1 MSQPKT
7 SSPCLNPELIHRY
20 NVSGPRY
27 TSYPT
32 ALQFTDFDEQKLLR
46 AIQESDLKERDL
58 SLYFHIPFCSTL
70 CYYCACNKIVTRK
83 RELATN
89 YLNLLSKEIA
99 LQAPR
104 FVTRKVSQLH
114 WGGGTPTFLDDDEI
128 SGLMNT
134 IRDRFEIRSDE
145 DGEFSIEIDPRT
157 VNPVRIRG
165 LRECGFNRLSLG
177 IQDFDKKVQ
186 AAVNRKQSFSQTK
199 QVIEAAKRSGF
210 KSISVDLIYGL
221 PHQSTQSFLKTLQQV
236 VNLNPD
242 RISIYNYAH
251 LPERFQP
258 QQRILT
264 ADLPNADEKL
274 NILQLCIEELTSEGY
289 QNIGMD
295 HFAKPDDA
303 LCLAQQNGTLQR
315 NFQGYSTQADCDLIA
330 FGITGISHIG
340 TTFSQNV
347 KQLEEYQ
354 RLLEAHKL
362 PVEKGIVLSKDD
374 LIRQAVIK
382 ALICQFNLRFV
393 DIEETFCIE
402 FATYFAKEMVALRPL
417 AQDGLCSINQQGVK
431 VSNSGRLLIRNLCM
445 VFDKYLHK
453 PKTTTRYSR
462 AI

>member
-199 QVIEAAKRSGF
+199 QVIEAAKRSGS

-221 PHQSTQSFLKTLQQV
+221 PHQSTQSFLKTL
-236 VNLNPD
+236 
-242 RISIYNYAH
+242 
-251 LPERFQP
+251 
-258 QQRILT
+258 
-264 ADLPNADEKL
+264 
-274 NILQLCIEELTSEGY
+274 
-289 QNIGMD
+289 
-295 HFAKPDDA
+295 
-303 LCLAQQNGTLQR
+303 
-315 NFQGYSTQADCDLIA
+315 
-330 FGITGISHIG
+330 
-340 TTFSQNV
+340 
-347 KQLEEYQ
+347 
-354 RLLEAHKL
+354 
-362 PVEKGIVLSKDD
+362 
-374 LIRQAVIK
+374 
-382 ALICQFNLRFV
+382 
-393 DIEETFCIE
+393 
-402 FATYFAKEMVALRPL
+402 
-417 AQDGLCSINQQGVK
+417 
-431 VSNSGRLLIRNLCM
+431 
-445 VFDKYLHK
+445 
-453 PKTTTRYSR
+453 
-462 AI
+462 